1 MKTEF
6 DHMISDYISL
16 ISERMSRFC
25 VETGFVMPKSPI
37 DWATNGPKKT
47 VLSDGTTY
55 SKHGYG
61 CLIAL
66 KSGEVDFDFGD
77 KGEIDGFDAY
87 RLSAFTESFPSRYS
101 IKSER
106 EMQSIL
112 EAELKSGAI
121 EKRGRLYFRKK
132 TEPNQALQT
141 MTIAVTSAASHPPRQ
156 L

>member
-1 MKTEF
+1 
-6 DHMISDYISL
+6 MISDYISL
-16 ISERMSRFC
+16 ISERMSQFYL
-25 VETGFVMPKSPI
+25 ETEFVLPESAI
-37 DWATNGPKKT
+37 DWATRGPT
-47 VLSDGTTY
+47 NVVLSDGTVY

-66 KSGEVDFDFGD
+66 KSGEIDFDFGD
-77 KGEIDGFDAY
+77 QGEIDGFDAF

-121 EKRGRLYFRKK
+121 EKRGRLYFRNK
-132 TEPNQALQT
+132 TEPNQAVEP
-141 MTIAVTSAASHPPRQ
+141 TIMAVTDCAPSSTLRASHDRGS